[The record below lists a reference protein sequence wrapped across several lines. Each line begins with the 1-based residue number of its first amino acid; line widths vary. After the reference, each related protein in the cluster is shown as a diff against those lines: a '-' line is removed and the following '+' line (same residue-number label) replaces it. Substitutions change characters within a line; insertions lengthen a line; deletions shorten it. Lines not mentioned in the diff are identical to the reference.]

1 MKYTLRKIGLL
12 LLCVFVNIACEKI
25 LRSFSASARQVISIG
40 SFYIPA
46 FALQGVFSGIR
57 ELTCILMVF
66 IDYKIGIFFALPL
79 ILLNIGNSFVPVF
92 TKHSLA
98 SLPGIINS
106 LVSLIIV
113 YIIHTFYKKAVI
125 GSYTDFIT
133 GLENRRSFV
142 RDATIRLSETKAFTL
157 VCLEVEGFK
166 ETTTMFGILAGDF
179 ILKHTALKLKRLC
192 KKNVRIFKITGA
204 KFVLIFEESDKKI
217 IEERVCEIIK
227 PETVNIPS
235 ESEGGQKLE
244 NFCALSFAAGINYI
258 HPPFTK
264 KMNASSILK
273 DTETAMLTARNKLD
287 LKICEFDDSLENA
300 EAKQKEAELLI
311 QESLEKNY
319 FYLVYQPQFTTNE
332 KKLRGFEVL
341 IRCKKP
347 DGSIVS
353 PVAFI
358 PAAEKTNLI
367 MRIDDYVIRR
377 ALTEGKILVDSTN
390 NECIISIN
398 VSAKNIASEG
408 FAEKVGRMIKE
419 SGFPAKN
426 LEIEITEYSFAES
439 EKTVANILA
448 LKDLGV
454 QVALDDF
461 GTGYTS
467 IAQLMKLPINLLKI
481 DKSLIDDIETNQTMR
496 DMVDSVIYMGHIMNC
511 EVISEGV
518 ENENQIALLKE
529 HKCDFIQGFVWGR
542 PQSYEDAENL
552 CRTNS

>member
-1 MKYTLRKIGLL
+1 M
-12 LLCVFVNIACEKI
+12 
-25 LRSFSASARQVISIG
+25 
-40 SFYIPA
+40 
-46 FALQGVFSGIR
+46 
-57 ELTCILMVF
+57 
-66 IDYKIGIFFALPL
+66 
-79 ILLNIGNSFVPVF
+79 
-92 TKHSLA
+92 
-98 SLPGIINS
+98 
-106 LVSLIIV
+106 
-113 YIIHTFYKKAVI
+113 
-125 GSYTDFIT
+125 
-133 GLENRRSFV
+133 
-142 RDATIRLSETKAFTL
+142 
-157 VCLEVEGFK
+157 
-166 ETTTMFGILAGDF
+166 
-179 ILKHTALKLKRLC
+179 
-192 KKNVRIFKITGA
+192 
-204 KFVLIFEESDKKI
+204 
-217 IEERVCEIIK
+217 
-227 PETVNIPS
+227 
-235 ESEGGQKLE
+235 
-244 NFCALSFAAGINYI
+244 
-258 HPPFTK
+258 
-264 KMNASSILK
+264 
-273 DTETAMLTARNKLD
+273 
-287 LKICEFDDSLENA
+287 
-300 EAKQKEAELLI
+300 
-311 QESLEKNY
+311 
-319 FYLVYQPQFTTNE
+319 
-332 KKLRGFEVL
+332 
-341 IRCKKP
+341 
-347 DGSIVS
+347 S

-367 MRIDDYVIRR
+367 MRIDDYVSRR